1 MYDLCIS
8 LDKNTREIY
17 LFGDE
22 ENSIDHRIA
31 FIFLQYMAELE
42 NKSDRIIIHANTV
55 GGNWWDGL
63 VIFDAIANS
72 HCHIT
77 YVIHGQAFSMGS
89 ILPQAADER
98 IMMPNSIMMIH
109 PITPGLSD
117 NLTAKQAAESIVIDK
132 YVSSIMLDIYAN
144 KCSEAQYFKDL
155 KYSLSRIKNFIRNK
169 LNSKHDWWLKP
180 GEAILYGFA
189 DSILGTKYSDLRKL
203 RSNT

>member
-1 MYDLCIS
+1 MDDLCLS

-22 ENSIDHRIA
+22 ENSIDHRTA
-31 FIFLQYMAELE
+31 FVFLQYMAELE
-42 NKSDRIIIHANTV
+42 QKAERIIIHANTI

-63 VIFDAIANS
+63 VVFDAILNS
-72 HCHIT
+72 PCYIT
-77 YVIHGQAFSMGS
+77 YVMHGQALSMGS

-109 PITPGLSD
+109 PITPGLSE

-132 YVSSIMLDIYAN
+132 HVLNIMLGIYAN
-144 KCSEAQYFKDL
+144 RCSDAQHFKDL
-155 KYSLSRIKNFIRNK
+155 RYSLSKIKTFIRNK

-180 GEAILYGFA
+180 EEAILYGFA
-189 DSILGTKYSDLRKL
+189 DYVLGNKYNSLKDI
-203 RSNT
+203 RSKT